1 MGGERPRNTTCKY
14 LLTRILTHSCMHLQA
29 LTQACPPHCPST
41 TIDSR
46 ECHSTI
52 YGITKWNTLSKQHT
66 LHSEDY
72 KGYLVKDY
80 SETTIDEHS
89 L

>member
-1 MGGERPRNTTCKY
+1 MQVSSYKY
-14 LLTRILTHSCMHLQA
+14 SYSLLHAFVGTHSGL
-29 LTQACPPHCPST
+29 PPHCPST

-52 YGITKWNTLSKQHT
+52 YGTTKWNTLSKQHT

-80 SETTIDEHS
+80 SETTIDEH
-89 L
+89 LHKEHFV